1 MPQYF
6 ETKKTKPPKVA
17 EQPFA
22 PIPSLPGEF
31 GKKVEAKKKGK
42 KTGGFGVK

>member
-1 MPQYF
+1 MPFYAD
-6 ETKKTKPPKVA
+6 KKKAPKVA

-22 PIPSLPGEF
+22 PIPSLPGEL
-31 GKKVEAKKKGK
+31 GKKAEKKKGK